1 MKDLDGMWHFKADF
15 SPSRNAGFVEEWW
28 TKTLEST
35 GDVIKMPV
43 PSSFNDIIQDVKLR
57 DFIGWVWYERNFWVP
72 NFWLQSKQRVFLLFE
87 SAHYNT
93 RVWVNGKEA
102 MAHEGGH
109 LPFQAEVGGL
119 LVEDKPNRV
128 TVAITNTL
136 TPSTLPCGSV
146 EYMSGPKYPP
156 GYFVQNLQFDF
167 FNYAGIHRSVKLY
180 STPMIYVD
188 DITVHSTLN
197 EDGSA
202 DVDIG
207 LHISDSSAQSAFV
220 VYNTW

>member
-1 MKDLDGMWHFKADF
+1 MKDHDGMWHFKADF

-28 TKTLEST
+28 TKTLELT

-119 LVEDKPNRV
+119 LAEDKPNRV
-128 TVAITNTL
+128 TVAINNTL

-146 EYMSGPKYPP
+146 KYMSGPKYPP
-156 GYFVQNLQFDF
+156 GYFVQNLQLILIFSTTLGSIAQL
-167 FNYAGIHRSVKLY
+167 NCIALQRSMSTTSLY
-180 STPMIYVD
+180 IALSMRMAVQMWT
-188 DITVHSTLN
+188 
-197 EDGSA
+197 
-202 DVDIG
+202 
-207 LHISDSSAQSAFV
+207 
-220 VYNTW
+220 